1 MHLKRQKAPKN
12 WPITRKGTKYV
23 VRPSFDIQKAI
34 PILVILRDVLEIAQ
48 NRKEVKKAIHMK
60 NILLNN
66 KIIIDEKIPCFL
78 FDVIKIVPTKK
89 YYRINLSENGKFKV
103 EEINENESNHKISK
117 ILGKKIIKRKKIQ
130 INLSDGRNFLSD
142 IKCKIN
148 DSILIDSEKKK
159 IEKCLPLKEKSEAI
173 VYLGKYAG
181 KKGIIEKI
189 DSKNKIVE
197 LRINKEKNNILI
209 KQLMVIK

>member
-1 MHLKRQKAPKN
+1 MYLKRQKAPKN

-23 VRPSFDIQKAI
+23 VRPSFDIQKGI
-34 PILVILRDVLEIAQ
+34 PILIILRDVLEIAQ

-66 KIIIDEKIPCFL
+66 KVIIDEKIPCFL
-78 FDVIKIVPTKK
+78 FDIIKIVPAKK
-89 YYRINLSENGKFKV
+89 YYKINLSENGKIKV
-103 EEINENESNHKISK
+103 EEINENESHYKINK
-117 ILGKKIIKRKKIQ
+117 ILGKKIIKGKKIQ
-130 INLSDGRNFLSD
+130 INLSDGKNFLSD

-148 DSILIDSEKKK
+148 DSVLIDLEKKK
-159 IEKCLPLKEKSEAI
+159 IEKCLHLKEKSEVI

-189 DSKNKIVE
+189 DSKNKIAE

>member
-1 MHLKRQKAPKN
+1 MYLKRQKAPKN
-12 WPITRKGTKYV
+12 WPITRKGTKYIV
-23 VRPSFDIQKAI
+23 KPSCNIQQAI
-34 PILVILRDVLEIAQ
+34 PILIILRDILKIAQ

-78 FDVIKIVPTKK
+78 FDVIKIVPGKK
-89 YYRINLSENGKFKV
+89 YYKVNLSKNGKFCV
-103 EEINENESNHKISK
+103 EEINENESNYKISK
-117 ILGKKIIKRKKIQ
+117 ILGKKIIKGKKIQ

-148 DSILIDSEKKK
+148 DSILIDLEKQK
-159 IEKCLPLKEKSEAI
+159 IEKCLPLKEKSEVI
-173 VYLGKYAG
+173 VYFGKYAG

-189 DSKNKIVE
+189 DHKNKIVE

-209 KQLMVIK
+209 KQLMVTK